1 MYAIIETGGKQYR
14 AEPGAILQIETL
26 HAEVGDTVE
35 LKPVRFL
42 AGDAGTTIGQPVI
55 QDAHVKATV
64 IRNGRTRS
72 ILVFKKKRRKNYR
85 KSRGHRQEFTQVRID
100 EIVTG

>member
-1 MYAIIETGGKQYR
+1 MVHLLSF
-14 AEPGAILQIETL
+14 LQVENL
-26 HAEVGDTVE
+26 HAEAGETVE
-35 LKPVRFL
+35 LKPVRFI
-42 AGDAGTTIGQPVI
+42 AGDAGPIIGQPVI
-55 QDAHVKATV
+55 EEAHVKATV

-100 EIVTG
+100 RIVTG